1 MQQLFE
7 NWRKYLKEEI
17 EYALFK
23 GKPSEPGPYYHGTSD
38 KFDLKPGDSLKAP
51 KESGI
56 QTEPRKQRRGKIF
69 FTTKIDAAK
78 TYANRA
84 VRIHGGNPIIYEIDP
99 KVICELDPENSKMG
113 VFADQRATICQDVL
127 NKHKKVPYNIY
138 DTDDIP
144 GEIC

>member
-1 MQQLFE
+1 MQQLLE

-38 KFDLKPGDSLKAP
+38 KFGLKPGDSLKAP

-69 FTTKIDAAK
+69 FTTKIKAAK
-78 TYANRA
+78 TYADRA
-84 VRIHGGNPIIYEIDP
+84 VKIHGGNPIIYEIEP
-99 KVICELDPENSKMG
+99 KVRVKQISSRDSQFGPAFHTEA
-113 VFADQRATICQDVL
+113 ADII
-127 NKHKKVPYNIY
+127 KVIQYEAGDNA
-138 DTDDIP
+138 
-144 GEIC
+144 